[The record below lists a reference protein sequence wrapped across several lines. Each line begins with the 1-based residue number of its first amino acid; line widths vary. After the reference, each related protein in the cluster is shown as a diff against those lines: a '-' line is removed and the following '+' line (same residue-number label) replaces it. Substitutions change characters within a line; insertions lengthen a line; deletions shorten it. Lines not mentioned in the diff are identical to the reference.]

1 MQQINNNLFK
11 LSKINNF
18 VKSYYKHLSSRME
31 YGENEEITKKP
42 ILRSSGIFPVVKNQ
56 NYSSRILF
64 LGYWFIKRNIPEVG
78 LIITL
83 RDQKGKILQRKMQS
97 IDSVKAFT
105 IELDTIL
112 NLYNNHYLQKVEC
125 KQKNHKKYHQ
135 FYSNNQFQN
144 YIMNN
149 HNMNG

>member
-105 IELDTIL
+105 IELDTLLNEINYNSEEFLGSIEAEFNTTREWFLKFFLIL
-112 NLYNNHYLQKVEC
+112 N
-125 KQKNHKKYHQ
+125 
-135 FYSNNQFQN
+135 
-144 YIMNN
+144 
-149 HNMNG
+149 